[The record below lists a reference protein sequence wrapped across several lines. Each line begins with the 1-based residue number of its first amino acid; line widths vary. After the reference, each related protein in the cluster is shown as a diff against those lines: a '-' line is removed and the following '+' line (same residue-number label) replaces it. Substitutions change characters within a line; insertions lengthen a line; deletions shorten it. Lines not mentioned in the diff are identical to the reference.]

1 MRRRAYLWAFVIAAF
16 TSWLLKCMAMSVRW
30 DPGVSKPVRDAFAA
44 AERSMGFGRGGDAT
58 MGQPYGYRGLP
69 GLAKGWIAGR
79 RNDLSDDQW
88 RTFRDNLPLLAAAAV
103 ATSALSR
110 AMRRA
115 ARGARDAGKILIP
128 FHVVYG
134 AAFAFFLHGFGALW
148 PACLCLAH
156 YALCRAA
163 AGWPKIGPILVWGF
177 AVASLARVQFR
188 AHEWTFA
195 SLAEAASPML
205 SRAAR
210 QRIAALDAPRAF
222 RGFAPRWW
230 IHYNLLT
237 LRMISFGMD
246 LHWRRSGAEDANA
259 GDDNHVQVDH
269 RTSTSRPR
277 REVRYSLGEYLAYV
291 TYPPLYLAGPT
302 CTFNAFASQLRRPL
316 ICDSLRPRSVARYA
330 GVKFAGVLLILEA
343 WTHTVYANAMC
354 KSRVWQWGG
363 AGGGPGEYGAYG
375 PFEVGVLSLMVL
387 NFMWLKFT
395 VIWRFFRL
403 WALASGVDVPENM
416 LRCINNNATILGFW
430 KGWHASYNRWLV
442 RYIYVPLGGARY
454 RLLNVWAVFGFVGA
468 WHDKVA
474 WRLIHW
480 AWIFAL
486 FLAPEMAVS
495 AIGAKYYRT
504 PEARSKP
511 AYKLARAA
519 CGGAMIHVLVAGNM
533 VGYVVGLDGLSQ
545 LGRLYADDVGSAL
558 RFFAMTMA
566 MMSAAAHLGFEQ
578 RAREDAAREDAAR
591 EDAGKGAAGRDT
603 AVSGDTAGGDTTGG
617 GDTAGGRRRASG
629 GRGSAEDAAPAGD
642 SNAGEG
648 GRRGR

>member
-16 TSWLLKCMAMSVRW
+16 ASWSLKGMAMSVRW
-30 DPGVSKPVRDAFAA
+30 DPGVSKPIRDAFAA
-44 AERSMGFGRGGDAT
+44 AERSMGFGGGGDAT

-110 AMRRA
+110 AMRRV

-177 AVASLARVQFR
+177 AVAALARVQFR

-195 SLAEAASPML
+195 SLADATSPML

-210 QRIAALDAPRAF
+210 QRIAALDAPRN
-222 RGFAPRWW
+222 RGSSPRWW

-246 LHWRRSGAEDANA
+246 LHWRRSGGGHTKARRRSPCRSI
-259 GDDNHVQVDH
+259 

-316 ICDSLRPRSVARYA
+316 MCASLRPRSVARYA
-330 GVKFAGVLLILEA
+330 GAKFAGVLLILEV

-363 AGGGPGEYGAYG
+363 GGGRGEYGAYG

-395 VIWRFFRL
+395 VVWRFFRL
-403 WALASGVDVPENM
+403 WALASGVEVPENM

-474 WRLIHW
+474 WHLIHW

-486 FLAPEMAVS
+486 FLAPEMAVR
-495 AIGAKYYRT
+495 AVGAKYYQT
-504 PEARSKP
+504 PEARSKLT
-511 AYKLARAA
+511 YKLARAA
-519 CGGAMIHVLVAGNM
+519 CGGAMIHVLIAGNM
-533 VGYVVGLDGLSQ
+533 VGYVVGADGLSQ

-578 RAREDAAREDAAR
+578 RAREDAAREDAAWR
-591 EDAGKGAAGRDT
+591 TPVRGLGGDT
-603 AVSGDTAGGDTTGG
+603 AVSGGTAGGTRRAAAS
-617 GDTAGGRRRASG
+617 TAGGRRRAAG
-629 GRGSAEDAAPAGD
+629 GRGGAEDAAPAGD
-642 SNAGEG
+642 SNGVEG

>member
-16 TSWLLKCMAMSVRW
+16 TSWSLKGMAMSVRW

-44 AERSMGFGRGGDAT
+44 AERSMGFGGGGDAT
-58 MGQPYGYRGLP
+58 TGQPYGYRGLP
-69 GLAKGWIAGR
+69 GLARGWIAGR
-79 RNDLSDDQW
+79 RNDLSDNQW

-110 AMRRA
+110 AVRRA

-163 AGWPKIGPILVWGF
+163 AGRPMIGPILVWGF
-177 AVASLARVQFR
+177 AIAALARVQFH

-195 SLAEAASPML
+195 SLADATSPML

-210 QRIAALDAPRAF
+210 QRIAALDVPRN
-222 RGFAPRWW
+222 RGSSPRWW

-246 LHWRRSGAEDANA
+246 LHWRRLGTRDDN
-259 GDDNHVQVDH
+259 GDDDAGPGDH
-269 RTSTSRPR
+269 RSLVSRPR

-316 ICDSLRPRSVARYA
+316 GAGCVALRGRSVARYFA
-330 GVKFAGVLLILEA
+330 AKFAGVLLILEV
-343 WTHTVYANAMC
+343 WTHTIYANAMC
-354 KSRVWQWGG
+354 KSRVWQWGSG
-363 AGGGPGEYGAYG
+363 RGEYGAYG

-403 WALASGVDVPENM
+403 WALASGVEVPENM

-474 WRLIHW
+474 WHLIHW

-486 FLAPEMAVS
+486 FLAPEMAVR
-495 AIGAKYYRT
+495 AVGAKYYRT
-504 PEARSKP
+504 PEARSKL

-533 VGYVVGLDGLSQ
+533 VGYVVGADGLSQ
-545 LGRLYADDVGSAL
+545 LWRLYADDVGSAL

-566 MMSAAAHLGFEQ
+566 MMSVAAHLGFEQ
-578 RAREDAAREDAAR
+578 RAREDAARESSAR
-591 EDAGKGAAGRDT
+591 EGSAKEGAGKGAAG
-603 AVSGDTAGGDTTGG
+603 GDAGSGG
-617 GDTAGGRRRASG
+617 GERDAVGAGGRRRAAG
-629 GRGSAEDAAPAGD
+629 GRGGAEDAAPAGD
-642 SNAGEG
+642 SNGVEG

>member
-16 TSWLLKCMAMSVRW
+16 ASWSLKGMAMSVRW

-44 AERSMGFGRGGDAT
+44 AERSMGFGGGGDAT

-110 AMRRA
+110 AMRRV

-148 PACLCLAH
+148 PAGLCLAH

-177 AVASLARVQFR
+177 AIAALARVQFG
-188 AHEWTFA
+188 AHQWTLA
-195 SLAEAASPML
+195 SLADAASPML

-210 QRIAALDAPRAF
+210 QRIAALDAPRH
-222 RGFAPRWW
+222 RGLLPRWW

-246 LHWRRSGAEDANA
+246 LHWRRLA
-259 GDDNHVQVDH
+259 GDDLNDDADPPGDH
-269 RTSTSRPR
+269 AALVSRPR

-316 ICDSLRPRSVARYA
+316 GLDRCASLRARSVARYA
-330 GVKFAGVLLILEA
+330 VAKFAGVLLILEV
-343 WTHTVYANAMC
+343 WTHTIYANAMC

-363 AGGGPGEYGAYG
+363 GGRGEYGAYG

-395 VIWRFFRL
+395 VVWRFFRL

-474 WRLIHW
+474 WHLIHW

-486 FLAPEMAVS
+486 FLAPEIAVR
-495 AIGAKYYRT
+495 AVGAKYYQT
-504 PEARSKP
+504 PEARSKLT
-511 AYKLARAA
+511 YKLARAA
-519 CGGAMIHVLVAGNM
+519 CGGAMIHVLIAGNM
-533 VGYVVGLDGLSQ
+533 VGYVVGADGLSQ

-578 RAREDAAREDAAR
+578 RAREDAAREG
-591 EDAGKGAAGRDT
+591 AGKGAA
-603 AVSGDTAGGDTTGG
+603 DTAGGDTAGGG
-617 GDTAGGRRRASG
+617 GDAGSGGGERDAVGAGGRRRAAG
-629 GRGSAEDAAPAGD
+629 GGGGAEDAAPVGDSKAGD
-642 SNAGEG
+642 G